1 MIEPVERFCT
11 VYFVKVMSPAGNLWV
26 QRKDYLIHGSSLSLS
41 EYFGSVPVVCCSAV
55 FARPDDGLV

>member
-1 MIEPVERFCT
+1 MIEPVKRCCT

-41 EYFGSVPVVCCSAV
+41 EYFG
-55 FARPDDGLV
+55 